1 MLEGIR
7 LFPPGHTSFFP
18 AVERREAAMRGLPC
32 CSWKRIE
39 LGVKH
44 LVTNRVNL
52 GYPNP
57 TVVPRRGFGERRPD
71 AASLAFLLTVIV
83 SFP

>member
-1 MLEGIR
+1 VLESIR
-7 LFPPGHTSFFP
+7 LFPPRHTSFFP

-32 CSWKRIE
+32 CSCKRIE

-44 LVTNRVNL
+44 LVTNRGDL

-57 TVVPRRGFGERRPD
+57 RVVPRRRRD